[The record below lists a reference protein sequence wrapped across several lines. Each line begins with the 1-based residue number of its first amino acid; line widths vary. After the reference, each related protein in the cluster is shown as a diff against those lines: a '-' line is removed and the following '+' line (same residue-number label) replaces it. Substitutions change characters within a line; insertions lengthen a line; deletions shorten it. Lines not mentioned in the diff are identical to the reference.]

1 MLSRCYFKKSKSQ
14 IPLVAFYKRAT
25 VSESL
30 FKKEQK
36 RAIRSKK
43 FIFFTIFWQ
52 FFTAFPLFYAQEQ
65 ISPIALCSV
74 IHF

>member
-1 MLSRCYFKKSKSQ
+1 MSHALPLLLKKKQ

-36 RAIRSKK
+36 TSYS
-43 FIFFTIFWQ
+43 
-52 FFTAFPLFYAQEQ
+52 L
-65 ISPIALCSV
+65 
-74 IHF
+74 

>member
-36 RAIRSKK
+36 TSYS
-43 FIFFTIFWQ
+43 
-52 FFTAFPLFYAQEQ
+52 L
-65 ISPIALCSV
+65 
-74 IHF
+74 